1 MPRTPRGPEERA
13 RGRRVVATLKARRA
27 EANLT
32 AAEVSGA
39 ASIPLD
45 TVRAI
50 EGGRVLTPSFLTVAA
65 MSRAIGLSLD
75 QLAAQAWEGE

>member
-1 MPRTPRGPEERA
+1 MSRTPRSA
-13 RGRRVVATLKARRA
+13 VDQDRGRRVVEALRARR
-27 EANLT
+27 EQANLT
-32 AAEVSGA
+32 AADVSSA

-75 QLAAQAWEGE
+75 ELALTAWEGK